1 MTPVEL
7 DPSALKS
14 SVAFT
19 GRLACMTRAEAFAVV
34 RGRGGTPSQTVTK
47 RTNLLI
53 VGELGW
59 PLLDDGRPSNK
70 LSRASAYGVPVVSER
85 PFLEWIG
92 KPVPDSVHKTY
103 SADQLDQADQDDD
116 SPDRVLHR
124 LHCIAGVQD
133 MRKIGRIGIKA
144 LIYFEVVT
152 TAALIVGLIIV
163 NVWRPGVG
171 MNVDPASLDPKLV
184 AAYVTRAGDQSTVGF
199 LLNIIPNSIVGAFVS
214 GNVLEVLFFS
224 ILFAIA
230 LHMLGGRGQYVLQL
244 VDGLSAVLFKLLDII
259 MKASPLG
266 VFGAMAF
273 TVGKFGVGTVLSLAQ
288 FMATFYVAC
297 VLFILLVLGL
307 IARLCGFRITRLVR
321 YLKEEL
327 LLVFGFSTSEPV
339 LPRFIEKMERL
350 GCSKSVVGLVIPT
363 GYSFNLD
370 GTCIYLTMALVFLAQ
385 ATNTHLTLWEQIG
398 SLFVLLL
405 TSKGAAAVQT

>member
-1 MTPVEL
+1 M
-7 DPSALKS
+7 
-14 SVAFT
+14 
-19 GRLACMTRAEAFAVV
+19 
-34 RGRGGTPSQTVTK
+34 TK

-133 MRKIGRIGIKA
+133 MRKIGRIAIKA

-184 AAYVTRAGDQSTVGF
+184 AAGQAGNESTVGF

-214 GNVLEVLFFS
+214 V
-224 ILFAIA
+224 
-230 LHMLGGRGQYVLQL
+230 
-244 VDGLSAVLFKLLDII
+244 
-259 MKASPLG
+259 
-266 VFGAMAF
+266 
-273 TVGKFGVGTVLSLAQ
+273 
-288 FMATFYVAC
+288 
-297 VLFILLVLGL
+297 
-307 IARLCGFRITRLVR
+307 
-321 YLKEEL
+321 
-327 LLVFGFSTSEPV
+327 
-339 LPRFIEKMERL
+339 
-350 GCSKSVVGLVIPT
+350 
-363 GYSFNLD
+363 
-370 GTCIYLTMALVFLAQ
+370 TC
-385 ATNTHLTLWEQIG
+385 
-398 SLFVLLL
+398 
-405 TSKGAAAVQT
+405 

>member
-1 MTPVEL
+1 M
-7 DPSALKS
+7 
-14 SVAFT
+14 
-19 GRLACMTRAEAFAVV
+19 
-34 RGRGGTPSQTVTK
+34 TK

-230 LHMLGGRGQYVLQL
+230 LHMLGSRGQYVLQL

-259 MKASPLG
+259 MKAPPLG

-273 TVGKFGVGTVLSLAQ
+273 TVGKFGVGDGAFARCSFWQL
-288 FMATFYVAC
+288 FMYAC

-321 YLKEEL
+321 YLEEEL

-350 GCSKSVVGLVIPT
+350 GCSESVVGLVIPT
-363 GYSFNLD
+363 GHSFNLD